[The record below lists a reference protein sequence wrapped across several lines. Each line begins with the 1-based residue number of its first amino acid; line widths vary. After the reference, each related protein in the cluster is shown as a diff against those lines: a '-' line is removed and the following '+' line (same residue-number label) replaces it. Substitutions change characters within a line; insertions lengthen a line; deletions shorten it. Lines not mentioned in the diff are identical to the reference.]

1 LRWHAK
7 RPSPRLCI
15 GLRLSNGG
23 GSVSDHC
30 SVALMAMCTALALIV
45 AAMVSMSKS
54 IARLQNR
61 CDKEHGEED

>member
-1 LRWHAK
+1 
-7 RPSPRLCI
+7 
-15 GLRLSNGG
+15 
-23 GSVSDHC
+23 VSDHC